1 MPRELT
7 IGNGSLQVMFDD
19 AYRLRDIYFPYVG
32 QENHTIGHAFR
43 FGIFTDGQLSWIH
56 EPDWE
61 RLLIYKP
68 NTLVT
73 SVKLMNKRLGL
84 MLDCRDAVDFHDNI
98 YLRETI
104 IHNLANRLREIRLFF
119 YQDFHLYEN
128 NIADTAL
135 YEPRLQ
141 AIIHYK
147 GHRYFLIN
155 TKTDTEIGIEEW
167 AVGIKEYVKAE
178 GTWRDAEDGQL
189 GKNSIEQGSVDS
201 TIALRMTLPVD
212 GQSTCYYWI
221 TAGTKFREIRDLNN
235 IVIDTSPGELIDRTE
250 NYGRI
255 WVTKGLSDFADLPS
269 NVVELYKR
277 SLLTIHTMTDNHG
290 GIIAAN
296 DSDLLQF
303 GRDTYSYVW
312 PRDAARAAYALIRAG
327 YIDIPRNF
335 FHFCAHAITDEGY
348 LLHKYNPDGSLGSSW
363 HPWYAREQMEI
374 PIQEDGTALVLWALW
389 QHFSHHKDID
399 FINQLY
405 SKFIIRAA
413 DFLEDYRFE
422 DTGLPRPSYD
432 LWEERYGVHTFTV
445 ATVYG
450 GLIAAAHFA
459 ESFGDRHLAEKYRKA
474 ASEIKE
480 ATRRILYSPQD
491 ERFAQRFN
499 PDTKKIDLTIDAS
512 LFGVVTFGL
521 FPVDDPMVSSTM
533 RQVEDHLTVKTD
545 IGGIARYERD
555 RFVSVTED
563 FKRIPGNPWIICTLW
578 LAQYKI
584 AAARTREQ
592 LRSVV
597 DSLTWATRHA
607 HPSGALP
614 EQLHP
619 LGEHPISVCPLSWSH
634 AEFII
639 TVLDYLDKYYLL
651 GVNKR

>member
-19 AYRLRDIYFPYVG
+19 AYRLRDIYFPHVG
-32 QENHTIGHAFR
+32 QENHTVGHAFR
-43 FGIFTDGQLSWIH
+43 FGIFIDGQLSWIH

-61 RLLIYKP
+61 RVLVYKP
-68 NTLVT
+68 DTLVT
-73 SVKLMNKRLGL
+73 AVKLINQRFEL

-98 YLRETI
+98 YLREVI
-104 IHNLANRLREIRLFF
+104 VHNLANRLREIRLFF
-119 YQDFHLYEN
+119 HQDFHLYEN

-147 GHRYFLIN
+147 ANRYFLVN
-155 TKTDTEIGIEEW
+155 AKVDTMIGIEEW
-167 AVGIKEYVKAE
+167 AIGIKEYGRAE

-189 GKNSIEQGSVDS
+189 GKNPIEQGSVDS
-201 TIALRMTLPVD
+201 TIALRMTLPVH
-212 GQSTCYYWI
+212 GQAACYYWI
-221 TAGTKFREIRDLNN
+221 TAGTKFSEIRSLNA
-235 IVIDTSPGELIDRTE
+235 IVIDKSPVELIDHTE
-250 NYGRI
+250 DYWRI
-255 WVTKGLSDFADLPS
+255 WMTKGLPNFADLPS
-269 NVVELYKR
+269 GIVDLYKR
-277 SLLTIHTMTDNHG
+277 SLLTIRTMTDNHG

-312 PRDAARAAYALIRAG
+312 PRDAARAAYALTRTG

-335 FHFCAHAITDEGY
+335 FRFCADVITDEGY
-348 LLHKYNPDGSLGSSW
+348 LLHKYNPDRSLGSSW

-389 QHFSHHKDID
+389 QHFIRHKDID
-399 FINQLY
+399 FANQLY
-405 SKFIIRAA
+405 KHFIIRAA

-459 ESFGDRHLAEKYRKA
+459 ESFRDQPLAEKYRRA
-474 ASEIKE
+474 AFEIQE
-480 ATRRILYSPQD
+480 AAKRILYSPQD
-491 ERFAQRFN
+491 GRFAQRFN
-499 PDTKKIDLTIDAS
+499 PDTKELDLTIDAS
-512 LFGVVTFGL
+512 LFGVTAFGL
-521 FPVDDPMVSSTM
+521 FPADNPMVVSTM
-533 RQVEDHLTVKTD
+533 RQIEDRLTVKTEV
-545 IGGIARYERD
+545 GGIARYERD

-584 AAARTREQ
+584 AAAHSLEQ
-592 LRSVV
+592 LQSVIDILLWV
-597 DSLTWATRHA
+597 TRHTR
-607 HPSGALP
+607 PSGALP
-614 EQLHP
+614 EQLYP
-619 LGEHPISVCPLSWSH
+619 FGERLISVCPLSWSH

-651 GVNKR
+651 GGNKR

>member
-19 AYRLRDIYFPYVG
+19 VYRLRDIYFPYVG

-43 FGIFTDGQLSWIH
+43 FGVFIDGQVSWIY

-68 NTLVT
+68 DTLVT
-73 SVKLMNKRLGL
+73 SVRLMNKRLGL
-84 MLDCRDAVDFHDNI
+84 MLDCRDAVDFHNNI
-98 YLRETI
+98 YLREMT
-104 IHNLANRLREIRLFF
+104 IHNLTHCLREIRLFF
-119 YQDFHLYEN
+119 HNDFHLYEN
-128 NIADTAL
+128 NVADTAL

-147 GHRYFLIN
+147 GHRYFLVN
-155 TKTDTEIGIEEW
+155 AMTDTEIGIKEW
-167 AVGIKEYVKAE
+167 AVGIKEYVGAE

-189 GKNSIEQGSVDS
+189 GKNPIEQGSVDS

-221 TAGTKFREIRDLNN
+221 TAGTKFREVRALNN
-235 IVIDTSPGELIDRTE
+235 FVIDTSPVKLIDRTE
-250 NYGRI
+250 NYWRI

-269 NVVELYKR
+269 DVVGLYKR
-277 SLLTIHTMTDNHG
+277 SLLTIRSLTDNHG

-303 GRDTYSYVW
+303 GRDTYCYVW

-335 FHFCAHAITDEGY
+335 FHFCAHAITEEGY

-363 HPWYAREQMEI
+363 YPWYARERMEI
-374 PIQEDGTALVLWALW
+374 PIQEDGTALVLWTLW
-389 QHFSHHKDID
+389 QHFTRHKDID

-405 SKFIIRAA
+405 NQFIIRAA

-432 LWEERYGVHTFTV
+432 LWEERYDVHTFTV

-459 ESFGDRHLAEKYRKA
+459 ECFGDRHLAGKYRKA

-512 LFGVVTFGL
+512 LFGVMAFGL

-584 AAARTREQ
+584 AAARTLEQ

-597 DSLTWATRHA
+597 DPLTWATRHA

-619 LGEHPISVCPLSWSH
+619 FGERPISVCPLSWSH

-639 TVLDYLDKYYLL
+639 TVLDYLDKYHLL
-651 GVNKR
+651 RGNK